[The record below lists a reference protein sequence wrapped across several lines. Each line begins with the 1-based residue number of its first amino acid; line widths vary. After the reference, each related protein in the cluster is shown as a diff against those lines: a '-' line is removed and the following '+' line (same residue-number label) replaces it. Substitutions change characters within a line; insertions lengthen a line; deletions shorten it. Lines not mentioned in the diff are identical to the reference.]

1 MSFLENSKF
10 AFRLLVK
17 PEKARLLFVLLFQM
31 LTGLLDLLGV
41 VSITL
46 FSLFI
51 IRGDSK
57 SDLVSRL
64 IPYLNSL
71 DSQTALRVLG
81 AIAVISLLSKT
92 LFSYLSIRLLA
103 RELSKIQFRLSTQ
116 IFRKSFSL
124 QENRFKEIAA
134 QDLGTN
140 VVDGTGAIT
149 VGILGG
155 VLVIISESF
164 LLLILFLPILI
175 LSPILGL
182 ALVSIFGLAFF
193 FLQNFLSEWTRKV
206 GKQRFISQNIA
217 RNDIYLSGKLSKS
230 IYAGMRYDYF
240 NNVVENHM
248 KIASKSNSESFLI
261 QQIPKYVLEITVVLI
276 GFSTAVILSLLGSFG
291 KSISLLAMI
300 ISASTRLLPSLLK
313 IQSSFILNKASS
325 GESANLINLLKEIG
339 DSQEPDFKQNKSR
352 LIEITPPKIRV
363 IDLGFSYKNEMNPLF
378 QNFSLDIDRNAL
390 TLIKGESGSG
400 KTTLIDL
407 ILGLRKPDYGKIDI
421 ENGSLKDCILGY
433 MMQDTSL
440 LNGTIA
446 QNISLCYSDIDMDRV
461 NELMSALGINEFA
474 ESNSEMDIGGYGQE
488 LSGGQKQRIGLA
500 RALYQK
506 PNLLVLDEPFSAIDR
521 ATCIE
526 LVEIVSNLRKNC
538 TIIVISH
545 DDYFDE
551 VADKVVQIRD
561 ASNV

>member
-164 LLLILFLPILI
+164 LLLIN
-175 LSPILGL
+175 S
-182 ALVSIFGLAFF
+182 LV
-193 FLQNFLSEWTRKV
+193 
-206 GKQRFISQNIA
+206 
-217 RNDIYLSGKLSKS
+217 
-230 IYAGMRYDYF
+230 
-240 NNVVENHM
+240 
-248 KIASKSNSESFLI
+248 
-261 QQIPKYVLEITVVLI
+261 
-276 GFSTAVILSLLGSFG
+276 
-291 KSISLLAMI
+291 
-300 ISASTRLLPSLLK
+300 SLLK
-313 IQSSFILNKASS
+313 
-325 GESANLINLLKEIG
+325 
-339 DSQEPDFKQNKSR
+339 
-352 LIEITPPKIRV
+352 
-363 IDLGFSYKNEMNPLF
+363 
-378 QNFSLDIDRNAL
+378 NAL
-390 TLIKGESGSG
+390 I
-400 KTTLIDL
+400 
-407 ILGLRKPDYGKIDI
+407 
-421 ENGSLKDCILGY
+421 
-433 MMQDTSL
+433 
-440 LNGTIA
+440 
-446 QNISLCYSDIDMDRV
+446 
-461 NELMSALGINEFA
+461 
-474 ESNSEMDIGGYGQE
+474 
-488 LSGGQKQRIGLA
+488 
-500 RALYQK
+500 
-506 PNLLVLDEPFSAIDR
+506 
-521 ATCIE
+521 
-526 LVEIVSNLRKNC
+526 
-538 TIIVISH
+538 
-545 DDYFDE
+545 
-551 VADKVVQIRD
+551 
-561 ASNV
+561 